1 MWNKFDQIITCSLME
16 TIGQKAYA
24 RAAHEQHIN
33 KTPIAASA
41 ILHRVFMRIV

>member
-1 MWNKFDQIITCSLME
+1 ME

-33 KTPIAASA
+33 TNPIAASA
-41 ILHRVFMRIV
+41 ILHRVLMRIV